1 MKRMEQGMLQPL
13 PQNQK
18 TKIKYMEFLIAF
30 LVAIAA
36 FVIDWQKD
44 KSSIKDNA
52 VKNWI
57 KYAAMIVVGGL
68 YFGLFQ
74 KLAIAR
80 YINAGLVAAGVYF
93 LWTFIVNLFKK
104 K

>member
-1 MKRMEQGMLQPL
+1 
-13 PQNQK
+13 
-18 TKIKYMEFLIAF
+18 MEFIIAL

-36 FVIDWQKD
+36 WITDWQKD
-44 KSSIKDNA
+44 KSSAKEAA

-57 KYAAMIVVGGL
+57 KYAAMIAVGGL

-80 YINAGLVAAGVYF
+80 YINAGLVAAGVNF